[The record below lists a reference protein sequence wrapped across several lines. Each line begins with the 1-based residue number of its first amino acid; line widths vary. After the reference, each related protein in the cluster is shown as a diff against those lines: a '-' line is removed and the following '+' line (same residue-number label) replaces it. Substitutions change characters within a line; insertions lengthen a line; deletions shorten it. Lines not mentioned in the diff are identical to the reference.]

1 MRRAVQIAFITLL
14 CSSLVVAQTPMPRS
28 GGSNIVPTGTEV
40 RATLDQELSS
50 KTSQAG
56 EQFTAT
62 VAQDVKG
69 ENGQTLIPAGSKLR
83 GEVTNVEEGK
93 TAAAIRGRGRLNMRF
108 IDVQLL
114 NGRSAPIT
122 ATLQSVHDPSGD
134 KSARAKTDEEGQ
146 VEARTS
152 GRDAARDVA
161 IGAAAGTVAGL
172 IFGSALKGLAIG
184 AIAGG
189 GYVLAKRG
197 EEVELKR
204 DSGLVLRLD
213 QPFSPTGQIGGGRT
227 TLGTATSASSTS
239 QTSQSTQTMAQNTAP
254 TATQQQSQQPGDQP
268 VLEQRRA
275 SSEALPH
282 EIAAGTQIKATLDE
296 PLSSKTAK
304 EGDTFTATVAEP
316 VRSADN
322 NVAIPVGSKIHGVV
336 AKVEEG
342 ELLPAVRGRGTL
354 SLRFQEVR
362 TPTGETAA
370 IAATLVSMH
379 DTQGERPERAGT
391 TEEGEV
397 EARTEGKDVA
407 RDIGIGAAA
416 GTVAGLIFGST
427 LKGLLIGAAAGGGY
441 VLATRGKDVE
451 LPENT
456 GVVLQLEQNVAV
468 PQSR

>member
-1 MRRAVQIAFITLL
+1 MRKSVQIAFIALL
-14 CSSLVVAQTPMPRS
+14 CSSLVLAQTPTPTRT
-28 GGSNIVPTGTEV
+28 GSNIVPTGTEV
-40 RATLDQELSS
+40 RATLDTHLSS
-50 KTSQAG
+50 KTSQPG

-69 ENGQTLIPAGSKLR
+69 ETGQTLIPAGSKLR

-114 NGRSAPIT
+114 NGRSAPLT
-122 ATLQSVHDPSGD
+122 ATLVSVHDASGD
-134 KSARAKTDEEGQ
+134 ESARAKTDEEGQ

-172 IFGSALKGLAIG
+172 ILGSALKGLAIG

-197 EEVELKR
+197 EEVELKQ

-213 QPFSPTGQIGGGRT
+213 QPFSPTGQIG
-227 TLGTATSASSTS
+227 
-239 QTSQSTQTMAQNTAP
+239 MAQNTAP
-254 TATQQQSQQPGDQP
+254 AATTPQQQQPQSGDQP
-268 VLEQRRA
+268 VLEQRRT
-275 SSEALPH
+275 SSEAQAN
-282 EIAAGTQIKATLDE
+282 EIAAGTQIKATLDQA
-296 PLSSKTAK
+296 LSSKTAK

-322 NVAIPVGSKIHGVV
+322 HIVIPVGSKIHGVV
-336 AKVEEG
+336 ANVEEG

-354 SLRFQEVR
+354 NLKFQEVR
-362 TPTGETAA
+362 TPMGETAA
-370 IAATLVSMH
+370 ITATLVSMH

-441 VLATRGKDVE
+441 VLATRGRDVE

>member
-1 MRRAVQIAFITLL
+1 MRRAVQVAFIALL
-14 CSSLVVAQTPMPRS
+14 CTSLVMAQTPVPRS
-28 GGSNIVPTGTEV
+28 GASNIVPTGTEI
-40 RATLDQELSS
+40 RATLDKELSS

-62 VAQDVKG
+62 VAQDVMG
-69 ENGQTLIPAGSKLR
+69 ETGQVLIPAGSRLR

-114 NGRSAPIT
+114 NGRSAPIS
-122 ATLQSVHDPSGD
+122 ATLQSVHDPSGE

-146 VEARTS
+146 VQARTS
-152 GRDAARDVA
+152 GRDVARDVG

-197 EEVELKR
+197 EEVELKPN
-204 DSGLVLRLD
+204 SGLVLRLD
-213 QPFSPTGQIGGGRT
+213 QPFSPTGRIGGGRT
-227 TLGTATSASSTS
+227 PLGGTTTASTAS
-239 QTSQSTQTMAQNTAP
+239 QTQTAQATTPPTA
-254 TATQQQSQQPGDQP
+254 ATQQQQTDQP
-268 VLEQRRA
+268 VLEGRRT
-275 SSEALPH
+275 SEQVRPD
-282 EIAAGTQIKATLDE
+282 EVAAGTQIKATLDQ

-316 VRSADN
+316 VRSADGN
-322 NVAIPVGSKIHGVV
+322 IAFPVGSKIHGVV
-336 AKVEEG
+336 ANVEEG
-342 ELLPAVRGRGTL
+342 EILPAVRGRGSL
-354 SLRFQEVR
+354 NLRFQEVR
-362 TPTGETAA
+362 TPTGEAAA
-370 IAATLVSMH
+370 ISATLVSLH

-407 RDIGIGAAA
+407 RDIGIGAAV
-416 GTVAGLIFGST
+416 GTVAGLIFGSP

-441 VLATRGKDVE
+441 VLATRGRDVKLE
-451 LPENT
+451 ENT
-456 GVVLQLEQNVAV
+456 GMVLQLEQNVPV
-468 PQSR
+468 PR